1 MAKRFKLRAGVV
13 PVTICGETVLVAG
26 REARG
31 KCPYTMHLAEPS
43 VFYFG
48 LMNKGLSDKEMVAE
62 VVAHYSFEMEHAE
75 KEVVDFIQMLE
86 GYGYLI
92 SEDCE

>member
-31 KCPYTMHLAEPS
+31 KCPYTMHLVEPS
-43 VFYFG
+43 VFYFD

-62 VVAHYSFEMEHAE
+62 VAAHCGFEMERAE
-75 KEVVDFIQMLE
+75 KEVIDFIQMLD
-86 GYGYLI
+86 GYDYLI
-92 SEDCE
+92 SEECE